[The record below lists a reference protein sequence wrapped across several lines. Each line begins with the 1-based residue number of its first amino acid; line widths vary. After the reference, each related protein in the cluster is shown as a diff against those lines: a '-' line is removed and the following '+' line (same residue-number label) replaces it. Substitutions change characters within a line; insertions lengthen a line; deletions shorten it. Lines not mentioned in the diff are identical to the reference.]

1 MTFIFL
7 EFRAL
12 IYVDYIFDG
21 TLLVTVVDFV
31 EVYFNI

>member
-12 IYVDYIFDG
+12 IYVDYIFDSA
-21 TLLVTVVDFV
+21 LLVTVVDFV